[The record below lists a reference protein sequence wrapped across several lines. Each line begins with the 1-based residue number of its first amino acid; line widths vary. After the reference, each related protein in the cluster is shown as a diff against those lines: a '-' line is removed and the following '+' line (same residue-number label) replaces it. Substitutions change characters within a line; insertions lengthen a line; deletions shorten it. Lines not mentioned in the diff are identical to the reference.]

1 VGLFTFC
8 LTYTDAV
15 AGAGVETLMNTTQ
28 LFAEILVSGTGAVIA
43 AGFLAA
49 AVFRLPVT
57 GLAAEAGT
65 ALLAPAIAV
74 AYIFGIMI
82 DRIGFGLFGRL
93 EQRNRNAIVPAD
105 DLVSVEDK
113 ERFILLTSEALSLQL
128 TYNRSRMRI
137 CRSWTINFLLIAIAS
152 GLWAMRVNLTPS
164 LFLPALSLV
173 LAVLSMFVWLKLS
186 RDYYINVEKSY
197 TYLKRHRA

>member
-1 VGLFTFC
+1 MGLFTFC